1 MSKIGDRDTK
11 DAKIVMNGYQQ
22 REWLWKDGHREP
34 YSVAVPPSK
43 RKRPANIADGVKV
56 DDPFIAGLYER
67 EKF

>member
-1 MSKIGDRDTK
+1 MSKIGDRDTR
-11 DAKIVMNGYQQ
+11 DAKIIMNGYMQ
-22 REWLWKDGHREP
+22 RFWEWPDGFRLP

-43 RKRPANIADGVKV
+43 RKRSGRIADGVKV